1 MTDNIVHTITVE
13 DPIGLHARPVGQ
25 IVTLVR
31 ESGLTVSLRRP
42 GGPEASA
49 VSALK
54 MLAMKV
60 KVGESLEI
68 VVESD
73 DAEEARALAA
83 SVEALI
89 NQA

>member
-1 MTDNIVHTITVE
+1 MGQQVVRAITVM

-31 ESGLTVSLRRP
+31 ESGMTVTLRRP
-42 GGPEASA
+42 DGLEASA

-54 MLAMKV
+54 MLAMRV

-68 VVESD
+68 VI
-73 DAEEARALAA
+73 DAEDSEAATALGA
-83 SVEALI
+83 SIEALI
-89 NQA
+89 NQV

>member
-1 MTDNIVHTITVE
+1 
-13 DPIGLHARPVGQ
+13 
-25 IVTLVR
+25 
-31 ESGLTVSLRRP
+31 
-42 GGPEASA
+42 
-49 VSALK
+49 

-73 DAEEARALAA
+73 DAEAAHALAA

>member
-1 MTDNIVHTITVE
+1 MGQQVVRAITVM

-31 ESGLTVSLRRP
+31 ESAMTVTLRRP
-42 GGPEASA
+42 EGPEASA

-60 KVGESLEI
+60 KAGESLEI
-68 VVESD
+68 VIDAD
-73 DAEEARALAA
+73 DSEAA
-83 SVEALI
+83 SSLSASIEALI